1 MDNRQGRNS
10 KTAVARHV
18 GKRFINVGIATCKLC
33 KQQHD
38 TLGERRGE
46 INTEENAKFL
56 QRSGQATCITKH
68 PLVGYITNIWTKPVN
83 LWLICPKCN
92 TLQNILTCVRI
103 VRTNQKN
110 NINSSSRNTIIKII
124 IITTAAG
131 LLNMQTDLLG
141 QMFTQWDNFCKDLL
155 SSAVLAFLGQ
165 ICNRTPGS
173 RQPSPAEE
181 SLPRPPTLLDPT
193 QHGVFPPHH
202 PFNHMLGGGGGGGSS
217 GMDHTGSVPGS
228 NGPGAPGNQMN
239 SGFPHQMPQ
248 MNQLQPPVMNG
259 VGGMQMAQSPMLNH
273 QSQGPNQIESPGNLL
288 QQQPP
293 NFDVQ
298 LFNNPCILSCSC
310 NVVSPN
316 KHFFYHFC
324 DVLARLGAS
333 NRTVI

>member
-1 MDNRQGRNS
+1 MPR
-10 KTAVARHV
+10 K
-18 GKRFINVGIATCKLC
+18 IALK
-33 KQQHD
+33 
-38 TLGERRGE
+38 
-46 INTEENAKFL
+46 
-56 QRSGQATCITKH
+56 S
-68 PLVGYITNIWTKPVN
+68 N
-83 LWLICPKCN
+83 L
-92 TLQNILTCVRI
+92 
-103 VRTNQKN
+103 
-110 NINSSSRNTIIKII
+110 SE
-124 IITTAAG
+124 
-131 LLNMQTDLLG
+131 D
-141 QMFTQWDNFCKDLL
+141 
-155 SSAVLAFLGQ
+155 
-165 ICNRTPGS
+165 RTPGS

-217 GMDHTGSVPGS
+217 GMDHSGSVPGS

-298 LFNNPCILSCSC
+298 
-310 NVVSPN
+310 VS
-316 KHFFYHFC
+316 K
-324 DVLARLGAS
+324 
-333 NRTVI
+333 VI